1 VLAQI
6 AGIFGAEKIGISSVL
21 QPEGHGA
28 DSVPLVFLLEAA
40 QESALQKA
48 VGTVQ
53 KLALN
58 RAPARILR
66 VEDLA

>member
-1 VLAQI
+1 
-6 AGIFGAEKIGISSVL
+6 
-21 QPEGHGA
+21 
-28 DSVPLVFLLEAA
+28 LVFLLEAA

-48 VGTVQ
+48 VSTVQ
-53 KLALN
+53 KLTLN